1 MIEIVGFNK
10 KYSEKFFMLNKAWI
24 EESWHLEDSDKK
36 DLLYPDQIFENGGQV
51 FFALENKIAIGT
63 VAMIKNSDDRFE
75 LAKMTVQDDFRGKGI
90 ANMLMDECLKFAK
103 ENKAKEIFLISNDSL
118 RIARNLYDKYGFKE
132 VKLDSQKYLRGN
144 VKMSLKIT
152 INYLVV
158 WCILKNVWYSSI

>member
-10 KYSEKFFMLNKAWI
+10 KYSEQFFMLNKAWI

-36 DLLYPDQIFENGGQV
+36 DLLNPDKIVDNGGQI
-51 FFALENKIAIGT
+51 FFALEDHKAIGT
-63 VAMIKNSDDRFE
+63 VAMIRSSDDRFE

-118 RIARNLYDKYGFKE
+118 KVARNLYDKYGFKE
-132 VKLDSQKYLRGN
+132 VDLDSKKYDRGN
-144 VKMSLKIT
+144 VKMRLT
-152 INYLVV
+152 LD
-158 WCILKNVWYSSI
+158 